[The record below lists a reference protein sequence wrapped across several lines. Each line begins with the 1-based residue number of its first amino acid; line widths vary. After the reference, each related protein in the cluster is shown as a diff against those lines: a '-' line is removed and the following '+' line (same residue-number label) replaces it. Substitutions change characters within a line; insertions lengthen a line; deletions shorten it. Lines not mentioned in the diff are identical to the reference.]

1 MSRKEPNLHKRG
13 KIWHLK
19 IERNG
24 KTIRESTGESTLAA
38 ARDYR
43 DRALEKLKRLK
54 NGNREELSYDM
65 AMEQFLNHCDSHIKK
80 SSVKRYEVSARA
92 LYPHFTGRKLA
103 DITKAD
109 ILHALDKRKREVTG
123 SAVNRDRALL
133 SSMFTFACDRDYVAF
148 NPVLAVKKHRENEAR
163 TRNLSLQEFE
173 TLHKAAPA
181 LLGDMMTFDVETGL
195 RVSELVFL
203 KWSEIDLSK
212 QEVTPS
218 NTKSGHARQVPLSDR
233 ALAILSAQIRHIK
246 SPYVFHHQDGK
257 PYRNA
262 PRAFS
267 ELANQVSL
275 VMISKAKTPQ
285 AKEEAVKLQ
294 DVIFHDLRR
303 TFTCWH
309 YSKGVALPVLSKLLG
324 HSTYA
329 VTEKHYSFLQQ
340 EDLHKA
346 IRGNVT
352 KSSQAQGTVGVN
364 LSKSSKERK
373 TK

>member
-24 KTIRESTGESTLAA
+24 KVIRESTGENTLAA

-43 DRALEKLKRLK
+43 DKALDKLKRLK
-54 NGNREELSYDM
+54 NGAREDLGYDM
-65 AMEQFLNHCDSHIKK
+65 AMAEFLEHCNAVIKA
-80 SSVKRYEVSARA
+80 SSVKRYKVSARA
-92 LYPHFTGRKLA
+92 IHPYFTGRKLA

-109 ILHALDKRKREVTG
+109 ILHALDKRKREVSG

-133 SSMFTFACDRDYVAF
+133 SSMYAFCVDRDYCAY
-148 NPVLAVKKHRENEAR
+148 NPVLSVRKMRENEAR
-163 TRNLSLQEFE
+163 TRNLSTWEYGII
-173 TLHKAAPA
+173 HAACSP
-181 LLGDMMTFDVETGL
+181 LLADMVAFDIETGL

-203 KWSEIDLSK
+203 KWSEVDLDK
-212 QEVTPS
+212 LEIAPTD
-218 NTKSGHARQVPLSDR
+218 TKSGRIRRVPITNK
-233 ALAILSAQIRHIK
+233 ALTILSSQIRHIK
-246 SPYVFHHQDGK
+246 SPYVFHHSDGK

-267 ELANQVSL
+267 EVASKVSAIMLA
-275 VMISKAKTPQ
+275 KAKTPQ
-285 AKEEAVKLQ
+285 SKLEAAKLA

-303 TFTCWH
+303 TFTCWNF
-309 YSKGVALPVLSKLLG
+309 SRGVSLPVLQKLLG

-329 VTEKHYSFLQQ
+329 VTEKSYAFLQQ
-340 EDLHKA
+340 DDLHEA
-346 IRGNVT
+346 LRGVT
-352 KSSQAQGTVGVN
+352 KSSQTQGILSVN
-364 LSKSSKERK
+364 LSSKKMERK

>member
-38 ARDYR
+38 AREYR

-65 AMEQFLNHCDSHIKK
+65 AMERFLAHCDSHIKK

-92 LYPHFTGRKLA
+92 LFPHFTGRKLA

-133 SSMFTFACDRDYVAF
+133 SSMYTFACDRDYVEF
-148 NPVLAVKKHRENEAR
+148 NPVLAVKKHKENEAR
-163 TRNLSLQEFE
+163 TRNLSFQEFE
-173 TLHKAAPA
+173 TLRKAAPT
-181 LLGDMMTFDVETGL
+181 LLADMMVFDVETGL

-203 KWSEIDLSK
+203 KWVEIDLTRK
-212 QEVTPS
+212 EACPS
-218 NTKSGHARQVPLSDR
+218 ETKSGKARQVPLSGR
-233 ALAILSAQIRHIK
+233 ALAILASQNRHIK
-246 SPYVFHHQDGK
+246 SPYVFHHSDGK

-267 ELANQVSL
+267 DLAGRVSNALL
-275 VMISKAKTPQ
+275 VKAKTPE
-285 AKEEAVKLQ
+285 AKQEAEKLQ

-303 TFTCWH
+303 TFTCWN
-309 YSKGVALPVLSKLLG
+309 YSKGVPLPVLQKLLG

-329 VTEKHYSFLQQ
+329 VTEESYAFLQK
-340 EDLHKA
+340 EDLHNA
-346 IRGNVT
+346 IRGVS
-352 KSSQAQGTVGVN
+352 KSSQAQGTGSVN
-364 LSKSSKERK
+364 LSKNTKERK